1 MPRGGIKKSTW
12 KKGEKPPVQRP
23 KGSKNKRTILKEAIG
38 VKNWGELLAFVEAHG
53 IEKCVKELQKMKGR
67 SYVYAFMALTEFV
80 KPKLARTEH
89 VGDPDKPIKVEFDL
103 KKLSKEELR
112 QYLELTKKAGGE

>member
-23 KGSKNKRTILKEAIG
+23 KGSKNKRTLIKEAIG
-38 VKNWGELLAFVEAHG
+38 IKNWNELTSFVENNG
-53 IEKCVKELQKMKGR
+53 IEKCVKELTKLKGR

-80 KPKLARTEH
+80 KPKLARTEL
-89 VGDPDKPIKVEFDL
+89 VGDPDKPIQVEHDL
-103 KKLSKEELR
+103 TKLSKDELR
-112 QYLELTKKAGGE
+112 LMLELTKKAGGE